1 MGRISHH
8 LKGKDYKKTHQR
20 CLDEQRVL
28 YLERRERQILEL
40 EEILINKELSAPYK
54 SDWRKDINEGMTTS
68 GVTQATIPA
77 EGDTELSSIPTSIS
91 NDVFQDSVFV
101 SGADIDSSGNGSG
114 YNGGFNIGQNHVVM
128 TGTSNYSNQF
138 GTAAVDLTSRDTL
151 SVTSI
156 AGNNSN
162 GGVSPSN
169 PLYVLFY
176 DANNSSSYYV
186 ANPKTYTSSTSVD
199 IPIPKEWQK
208 PGVKLFFYTQTSVSG
223 GQIRGLQFNDKTISL
238 SGLNHATLANLFP
251 DSGTTAA
258 SFMAYYTGIK
268 NPTQDQYR
276 SMGFFYWYNANAQRY
291 GVLDN
296 IGTDENPEIVYRTW
310 PAAPVSGATTEN
322 EVTTADYI
330 YIGQQVYNQFVGSNL
345 YGISNIAFK
354 RKAPMNVFVPLDS
367 PEATNFI
374 RTDPIMKGL
383 SAQERR
389 KKLEE
394 MLDSGDEYLLKQVG
408 LQGSK
413 ARPADTGD
421 IQSWEQAAGD
431 EVAQL
436 SPSDYNRERQIDQM
450 LLKGLQRGDYGTG
463 PDIDRQIQNIMKNMQ
478 RGTPGGLPQAQSN
491 QDTQIAVS
499 YPQDPKWMRDIQ
511 KEYDKVKDKPFKPG
525 TPKPGRGMG
534 DTWEGP
540 VKGASTKNKNK
551 VQIAH
556 YEPQGQVISEKKLK
570 SPKQVLK
577 DKIPGYYDGKPAPL
591 GFPDNPPP
599 EMVNGMHPDLVDG
612 KNVANR
618 FNRLDPQSAQAMP
631 LTGNPHIDKKVLKA
645 RKQPK

>member
-1 MGRISHH
+1 MNRILRHV
-8 LKGKDYKKTHQR
+8 GAKDFKKTHQR
-20 CLDEQRVL
+20 KIDEQRSL
-28 YLERRERQILEL
+28 YLERREREIQKL
-40 EEILINKELSAPYK
+40 EEVLILKELSAPHK
-54 SDWRKDINEGMTTS
+54 SNWRKELSEGMTTS
-68 GVTQATIPA
+68 ALMLATLSA

-91 NDVFQDSVFV
+91 DNVFQDSIYL

-114 YNGGFNIGQNHVVM
+114 YSGGFNIGQNHVVM
-128 TGTSNYSNQF
+128 TGTSDYSNQF
-138 GTAAVDLTSRDTL
+138 GTAAIDLTSRDTL

-162 GGVSPSN
+162 GGASPSDS
-169 PLYVLFY
+169 LQVAFY
-176 DANNSSSYYV
+176 DANDASNFYTI
-186 ANPKTYTSSTSVD
+186 NPKTYTSSTSVD

-208 PGVKLFFYTQTSVSG
+208 PGVRLFFYTQTSVSG

-238 SGLNHATLANLFP
+238 SGLNHATLANLLP

-258 SFMAYYTGIK
+258 SLTAYYVGIK

-296 IGTDENPEIVYRTW
+296 YGTDEEPDIVYRTW
-310 PAAPVSGATTEN
+310 PAAPVSGATTYN
-322 EVTTADYI
+322 GVTTADYI
-330 YIGQQVYNQFVGSNL
+330 YIGQQVYNQFAGSNL

-354 RKAPMNVFVPLDS
+354 RKAPMNVFVSLDS
-367 PEATNFI
+367 PDATSFI
-374 RTDPIMKGL
+374 RTDPIMSNL
-383 SAQERR
+383 SPQDRR
-389 KKLEE
+389 KKLED
-394 MLDSGDEYLLKQVG
+394 MLDAGDEYMIKQLG
-408 LQGSK
+408 MQGSK
-413 ARPADTGD
+413 ARPADTGN
-421 IQSWEQAAGD
+421 IQSWEQTAGD

-436 SPSDYNRERQIDQM
+436 SPSDYNQERQIDQM

-491 QDTQIAVS
+491 QDTQIAAS

-556 YEPQGQVISEKKLK
+556 YEPQGQVLSEKKLK
-570 SPKQVLK
+570 SPKEVL
-577 DKIPGYYDGKPAPL
+577 DNKIPGYYDGKPAPL
-591 GFPDNPPP
+591 GFPIEPPP

-618 FNRLDPQSAQAMP
+618 FNRLDPISAKAMP
-631 LTGNPHIDKKVLKA
+631 LTGNPHIDKKVRSA
-645 RKQPK
+645 RKKPK